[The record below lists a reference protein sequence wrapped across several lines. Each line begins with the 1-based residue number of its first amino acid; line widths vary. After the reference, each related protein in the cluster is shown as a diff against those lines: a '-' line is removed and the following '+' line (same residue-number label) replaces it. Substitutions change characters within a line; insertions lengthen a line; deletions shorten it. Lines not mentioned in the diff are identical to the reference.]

1 MNADSGYR
9 PPLRVGFLVPRYGLE
24 IIGGAEFGARML
36 AEHLAADG
44 CEVDVFTS
52 RGLEAKTW
60 ADSYPEGT
68 VEINGVRVHRF
79 SATPRHPD
87 FDELSHP
94 VLADPSRTSMA
105 AAEQWMDLQGP
116 VSPGALGAAETATSD
131 VIVAYPYLY
140 WPTVAGIRRLG
151 RRIVL
156 QPAAHDEPPIRL
168 PVFHE
173 VFTANGGMVFQTHAE
188 RDLVARLFPTS
199 ATVPQAVIGL
209 GVESGPGDAGAARS
223 ALGLAGRPYL
233 LCVGRVDEHKGTTI
247 LAEWWA
253 AYKARRRGPLALVLA
268 GPVADPP
275 PAHPDLIVAGVVDED
290 VKWGA
295 LRGALALVQP
305 SPFEAFS
312 LVLVEGWSV
321 GTPALVNA
329 FCGPTA
335 EHCTRSGGGVA
346 FDGYAM
352 FEATVDALVA
362 DPSLGPRLGANGAAY
377 VERYYRWPTLT
388 ARYRTFLQSV
398 VDRPKGLP
406 GL

>member
-1 MNADSGYR
+1 MSSGHGPGR
-9 PPLRVGFLVPRYGLE
+9 TLRVGFLVPRYGLE

-44 CEVDVFTS
+44 CRVEVFTS

-68 VEINGVRVHRF
+68 VEINGVNVHRF
-79 SATPRHPD
+79 SAGPRHPD

-94 VLADPSRTSMA
+94 VLADPARTSMA
-105 AAEQWMDLQGP
+105 VADHWIDLQGP
-116 VSPGALGAAETATSD
+116 VMPGALDAAEASDAD

-140 WPTVAGIRRLG
+140 WPTVAGVRRLG

-156 QPAAHDEPPIRL
+156 QAAAHDEPPIRL
-168 PVFHE
+168 PVFE
-173 VFTANGGMVFQTHAE
+173 AVFVNNGGMVFQTNAE
-188 RDLVARLFPTS
+188 RRLVERLFPASLT
-199 ATVPQAVIGL
+199 APQAIIGL
-209 GVESGPGDAGAARS
+209 GVEPAPGDPGVARA
-223 ALGLAGRPYL
+223 ALGVGDRPYL
-233 LCVGRVDEHKGTTI
+233 VCVGRVDQHKGTTI

-253 AYKARRRGPLALVLA
+253 AYKHRRPGPLALVYV
-268 GPVADPP
+268 GPIADPP
-275 PAHPDLIVAGVVDED
+275 PPHPDLIVAGPVDEE

-295 LRGALALVQP
+295 LRGATALVQP

-335 EHCTRSGGGVA
+335 EHCALSGGGVA
-346 FDGYAM
+346 FKGYAM
-352 FEATVDALVA
+352 FEAAVDALVA
-362 DPSLGPRLGANGAAY
+362 DPALGARLGANGTAY
-377 VERYYRWPTLT
+377 VDRRFRWPALT
-388 ARYRTFLQSV
+388 TRYRTFLQTV
-398 VDRPKGLP
+398 ADRRSLACP
-406 GL
+406 